1 MNGQSSETVLSPSTL
16 RGGSGQAFLKI
27 NSEAIPPLRGV
38 DQLEIISLQDNMVEL
53 LTTADREEVQMVLQ
67 WVKREEG
74 ERLPL
79 PLAEH
84 GLAMLIRTRVGQ
96 ETHTILF
103 DAGLTQEGMLTNAE
117 NMKLDLSPIEAIVV
131 SHGHFDHSGALLKVL
146 EKLNR
151 KGLPILV
158 HEDMFKVRGT
168 EKDGK
173 LSKLPPFP
181 SEEQLESRGAKLVR
195 TKEPCL
201 LAGDTMLVMG
211 EVPRLTEFEQGFPP
225 GRLLVD
231 GQWQPDPW
239 MWDDRGVVIKVRGK
253 GLVVISGCAHSGIV
267 NNVRY
272 AQELTGGEEPIY
284 AILGGFH
291 LAGEEF
297 EPIIEPTVAA
307 IKEMKPAMVVPS
319 HCTGWKGIH
328 AFAREMP
335 EAFVH
340 PGVGN
345 LYRFG
350 ASV

>member
-1 MNGQSSETVLSPSTL
+1 MNKQSST
-16 RGGSGQAFLKI
+16 
-27 NSEAIPPLRGV
+27 IPPLRRV
-38 DQLEIISLQDNMVEL
+38 DQLEVISLQDNIVEL
-53 LTTADREEVQMVLQ
+53 LTTVDREEVQTVLQ

-74 ERLPL
+74 EGLPL

-96 ETHTILF
+96 ETHTVLF
-103 DAGLTQEGMLTNAE
+103 DAGLTEEGALTNAE
-117 NMKLDLSPIEAIVV
+117 IMKLDLSPIEAIVV

-146 EKLNR
+146 EKLSKAR
-151 KGLPILV
+151 PEPCRSEGLPILV
-158 HEDMFKVRGT
+158 HEDMFKTRGT
-168 EKDGK
+168 EEDGK

-181 SEEQLESRGAKLVR
+181 SEEQLEERGAKLIK
-195 TKEPCL
+195 TKEPYL
-201 LAGDTMLVMG
+201 LAGDTVLVMG
-211 EVPRLTEFEQGFPP
+211 EVPRVTEFERGFPP

-231 GQWQPDPW
+231 GEWQPDPW
-239 MWDDRGVVIKVRGK
+239 MWDDRGVVIKVKGK
-253 GLVVISGCAHSGIV
+253 GLVILSGCAHSGIV

-284 AILGGFH
+284 AVMGGFH

-297 EPIIEPTVAA
+297 ESTIESTVAA
-307 IKEMKPAMVVPS
+307 IREMNPAMVVPS

-328 AFAREMP
+328 AFARELP

-340 PGVGN
+340 PGVGH

-350 ASV
+350 AS

>member
-1 MNGQSSETVLSPSTL
+1 MVEGILAL
-16 RGGSGQAFLKI
+16 R
-27 NSEAIPPLRGV
+27 EV
-38 DQLEIISLQDNMVEL
+38 DQLEVISLQDNMVEL
-53 LTTADREEVQMVLQ
+53 LTTVDREKVQTVLQ

-74 ERLPL
+74 EELPL

-84 GLAMLIRTRVGQ
+84 GLAMLLRTRVGQ

-103 DAGLTQEGMLTNAE
+103 DAGLTEEGTLANAE
-117 NMKLDLSPIEAIVV
+117 IMKLDLSSIEAIVV
-131 SHGHFDHSGALLKVL
+131 SHGHFDHSGALLQVL
-146 EKLNR
+146 QKLN
-151 KGLPILV
+151 KKKFPIIV
-158 HEDMFKVRGT
+158 HEDMFKTRGT
-168 EKDGK
+168 EEDGK

-181 SEEQLESRGAKLVR
+181 SEEQLASRGAKLVK
-195 TKEPCL
+195 TKEPYL

-211 EVPRLTEFEQGFPP
+211 EVPRVTEFEQGFLP
-225 GRLLVD
+225 GRLLVE
-231 GQWQPDPW
+231 GEWQPDPW
-239 MWDDRGVVIKVRGK
+239 MWDDRGVVIQVRGK

-267 NNVRY
+267 NNLRY

-284 AILGGFH
+284 AVLGGFH

-307 IKEMKPAMVVPS
+307 IKEMNPAMVVPS

-340 PGVGN
+340 PSVGN

-350 ASV
+350 AP

>member
-1 MNGQSSETVLSPSTL
+1 MNEQSS
-16 RGGSGQAFLKI
+16 G
-27 NSEAIPPLRGV
+27 IPLLRGV
-38 DQLEIISLQDNMVEL
+38 DQLEVISLQDNMVEL
-53 LTTADREEVQMVLQ
+53 LATVDREEVQTALQ

-74 ERLPL
+74 EKLPL

-103 DAGLTQEGMLTNAE
+103 DAGLTEEGMLVNAE
-117 NMKLDLSPIEAIVV
+117 IMKLDLSPIEAIVV

-151 KGLPILV
+151 ACPEPSRREGLPILV
-158 HEDMFKVRGT
+158 HEDMFKPRGM
-168 EKDGK
+168 EEDGK
-173 LSKLPPFP
+173 LSQLPPFP
-181 SEEQLESRGAKLVR
+181 SEEQLESRGAKLIK
-195 TKEPCL
+195 TKEPYL
-201 LAGDTMLVMG
+201 LAGDTVLVMG
-211 EVPRLTEFEQGFPP
+211 EVPRVTDFEQGFPP

-231 GQWQPDPW
+231 GEWQPDPW
-239 MWDDRGVVIKVRGK
+239 MWDDRGVVIRVKGK
-253 GLVVISGCAHSGIV
+253 GLMVISGCAHSGIV

-284 AILGGFH
+284 AVLGGFH

-307 IKEMKPAMVVPS
+307 IKEMNPAMVVPS

-345 LYRFG
+345 LYRFE
-350 ASV
+350 AS